1 MSYPSFKDS
10 TGKVSSCARM
20 KKHTRLREG
29 RLIGNTAPWMVWILA
44 DPKQQWGVRAEIG
57 RYLWQVRLLAS
68 KARKP

>member
-1 MSYPSFKDS
+1 
-10 TGKVSSCARM
+10 M